1 MSGLDVEALL
11 DATAKS
17 STEGKPKTHDVEDRS
32 NGDRPERKERDRG
45 RDGSRDRDYDRRRR
59 DRDRDRR
66 DRSSTRSRRGTPDD
80 HKASTPR
87 SDAGSHK
94 SRRRSRSRDDDR
106 RHSRRHRADGDYYR
120 GGRRHSRSRSRSPH
134 RSYRSSRD
142 DREYRERRDR
152 SDRYSGDHRR
162 ARDDDRQENSKREAT
177 PQLTE
182 DERDR
187 RTVFVQQLAARLRT
201 RDLKAFFEKVGPVN
215 EAQIVKDRISQ
226 RSKGVGY
233 VEFKNEESVTQAL
246 QLTGQKLLGIPII
259 VQLTEAE
266 KNRQV
271 RNSETAGAHPN
282 SIPFHRL
289 YVGNIHFNVTEQDLQ
304 AVFEPFGELEFVQLQ
319 KDDNGRSRGYG
330 FVQYVLNSTLIQSLA
345 NPDRYR
351 EASQAREALEK
362 MNGFDLAGRPIRVGL
377 GNDKFTPESTA
388 NMLQRFPGQNQAYQ
402 GSAFSGAGG
411 RGPQT
416 SAFDR
421 AGGRDSEKSGGAS
434 ALDDT
439 DVAGVNFNNYS
450 RDALMRKLART
461 DEASNGADERQ
472 VLKPKTEAKPL
483 PVNVNMASRCVV
495 LHNMF
500 DPEEYVP
507 PFPPWPKIPMLTTL
521 REEGD
526 DWVKELEDDVRQEA
540 EGKYGRVVHIAVDP
554 NSKGDI
560 YLKFDKVQGG
570 ENAIRGLNGRYFG
583 GRMIDASPVV
593 DAVYSS
599 LFSRT
604 RAI

>member
-1 MSGLDVEALL
+1 MAALDVEALL
-11 DATAKS
+11 DATASKND
-17 STEGKPKTHDVEDRS
+17 DVKDSQSRESADRDRTDRS
-32 NGDRPERKERDRG
+32 D
-45 RDGSRDRDYDRRRR
+45 RR
-59 DRDRDRR
+59 DRDRSSDRARRDRSPRRR
-66 DRSSTRSRRGTPDD
+66 DRSSDRAGRRERGDD
-80 HKASTPR
+80 REATPR

-106 RHSRRHRADGDYYR
+106 RHSRRYRGGEGDYYR
-120 GGRRHSRSRSRSPH
+120 SGRGGGGRDRSRSRSPRRHYRPRDDH
-134 RSYRSSRD
+134 RDRD
-142 DREYRERRDR
+142 DRGQYRNRDEDKPR
-152 SDRYSGDHRR
+152 NGRTP
-162 ARDDDRQENSKREAT
+162 KREAT
-177 PQLTE
+177 PAPTE

-201 RDLKAFFEKVGPVN
+201 KELKEFFEKVGPVN
-215 EAQIVKDRISQ
+215 EAQIVKDRISG

-233 VEFKNEESVTQAL
+233 VEFKSEDSVTAAL
-246 QLTGQKLLGIPII
+246 QLTGQKLLGIPVI

-271 RNSETAGAHPN
+271 RNTDGSGHGN
-282 SIPFHRL
+282 SVPFHRL
-289 YVGNIHFNVTEQDLQ
+289 YVGNIHFSITEQDLQ
-304 AVFEPFGELEFVQLQ
+304 NVFEPFGELEFVQLQ
-319 KDDNGRSRGYG
+319 KDDTGRSRGYG
-330 FVQYVLNSTLIQSLA
+330 FVQFRDA
-345 NPDRYR
+345 D
-351 EASQAREALEK
+351 QAREALEK

-388 NMLQRFPGQNQAYQ
+388 NLLQRFQGQNQPYQ

-416 SAFDR
+416 SGFDR
-421 AGGRDSEKSGGAS
+421 AGGRDNDKATGAS

-461 DEASNGADERQ
+461 DEPSNGAQNEGPI
-472 VLKPKTEAKPL
+472 VKPKTETKPL
-483 PVNVNMASRCVV
+483 PVKVNMASRCVV

-500 DPEEYVP
+500 DPTE
-507 PFPPWPKIPMLTTL
+507 
-521 REEGD
+521 EEGES
-526 DWVKELEDDVRQEA
+526 WVKELEDDVRQEA
-540 EGKYGRVVHIAVDP
+540 EEKYGHVVHISLDP
-554 NSKGDI
+554 NSQGDI

-570 ENAIRGLNGRYFG
+570 ENAIKGLNGRYFG
-583 GRMIDASPVV
+583 GRMISAAPVV

-604 RAI
+604 KAI